1 MPQKL
6 TLNSLIDALRS
17 QYAAEKD
24 RICQEELQILGKKKI
39 IEYQGGYPLLE
50 QELTR
55 HKYAGEGMSAGLYE
69 PDADEA
75 RIADAIADM
84 SFAQLKAV
92 PALTADYPASSEEP
106 LAFVMGVYTM
116 AAILLRDK
124 YSEKDFDR
132 LFRHARENYNINLT
146 SRAVRRLYDRNW
158 PGKYRKE
165 TNFYPLGQP
174 R

>member
-17 QYAAEKD
+17 QYEAEKD

-55 HKYAGEGMSAGLYE
+55 RKYAGEGMSAGLYE

-75 RIADAIADM
+75 RIADAIADTFTFGSLIFLATISKVSDM
-84 SFAQLKAV
+84 L
-92 PALTADYPASSEEP
+92 P
-106 LAFVMGVYTM
+106 L
-116 AAILLRDK
+116 
-124 YSEKDFDR
+124 
-132 LFRHARENYNINLT
+132 
-146 SRAVRRLYDRNW
+146 
-158 PGKYRKE
+158 
-165 TNFYPLGQP
+165 
-174 R
+174 